1 MWLIIFLYHSLLQRF
16 FFVLYYLEF
25 LMYFLIFR
33 AMFFDYLP
41 LKATEENNGGVHE
54 TLNSSTV
61 NKKASYLLY

>member
-1 MWLIIFLYHSLLQRF
+1 MVNNFF
-16 FFVLYYLEF
+16 VPFFAATVFFVLYYLEF

-33 AMFFDYLP
+33 ALFFDYLP